1 MITVADYFMG
11 RDVRYSAALTAKIKA
26 NAAVTVH
33 RVAQLLALAALD
45 GVVLGIDEVTGTHVA
60 SGWRPP
66 AVNDKT
72 ANAANGSTHLTAEG
86 CDLQEASGR
95 PFARW
100 CLRNLDKLEAIG
112 LWMED
117 PRWTPTW
124 VHLQTRPPK
133 SGRRVYVPSMAP
145 AKTLPLPE
153 QRS

>member
-11 RDVRYSAALTAKIKA
+11 RDVRYAASLTAKIKA

-33 RVAQLLALAALD
+33 RVGQLLALAAQD
-45 GVVLGIDEVTGTHVA
+45 DVEPGIDEVTGTHIA

-66 AVNDKT
+66 AVNDAT
-72 ANAANGSTHLTAEG
+72 SNAAASSTHLTAEG
-86 CDLQEASGR
+86 CDLQEAGGR
-95 PFARW
+95 QFARW
-100 CLRNLDKLEAIG
+100 CLRNLDKLESIG

-117 PRWTPTW
+117 PRWTPSW

-133 SGRRVYVPSMAP
+133 SGRRVYVPSSAP
-145 AKTLPLPE
+145 ARALPLPE